1 MCNNEH
7 NCKMCTSKVHI
18 ACRNVFNLIIVY
30 GHWALGDGED
40 CGHGPGY
47 PPTTK
52 VAFLLGIVS
61 TDITQNFN
69 QCFQI
74 NHEIYYV

>member
-1 MCNNEH
+1 
-7 NCKMCTSKVHI
+7 
-18 ACRNVFNLIIVY
+18 VY

-61 TDITQNFN
+61 TDITQNF
-69 QCFQI
+69 I
-74 NHEIYYV
+74 ILVAY